1 MEEQEA
7 DRDRACFTM
16 TKWKLHCAHFLL
28 LLLPQLFVASASVA
42 VWSEV
47 KLKTDQRKMPQWGN
61 MRALPARRDS
71 QNYYQKKNTKW
82 PKRTTTV
89 GRRGRRVRE
98 HTLGKSKVLCMK

>member
-47 KLKTDQRKMPQWGN
+47 KLKTDQRKMPQWDQHESTSGAT
-61 MRALPARRDS
+61 RLSKLLPKKKT
-71 QNYYQKKNTKW
+71 QNGQKGQQQW
-82 PKRTTTV
+82 EEEA
-89 GRRGRRVRE
+89 GG
-98 HTLGKSKVLCMK
+98 

>member
-71 QNYYQKKNTKW
+71 QNYYQKKYKMAKKDNNSGK
-82 PKRTTTV
+82 KRQA
-89 GRRGRRVRE
+89 GERAHAG
-98 HTLGKSKVLCMK
+98 